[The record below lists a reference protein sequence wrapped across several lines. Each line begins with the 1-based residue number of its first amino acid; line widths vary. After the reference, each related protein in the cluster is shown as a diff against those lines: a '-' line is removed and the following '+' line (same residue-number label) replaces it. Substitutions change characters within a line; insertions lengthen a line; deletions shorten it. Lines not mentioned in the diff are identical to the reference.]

1 MHNDLKKLKKAISK
15 QIKFVSTIIAQDPSK
30 LHRSHVLALE
40 RLLRI
45 YLQIR
50 QLYAGDS
57 KEVKITVELIDP
69 NENQSNKE
77 TLENTGQ
84 K

>member
-1 MHNDLKKLKKAISK
+1 
-15 QIKFVSTIIAQDPSK
+15 
-30 LHRSHVLALE
+30 VLALE

-69 NENQSNKE
+69 NENQGNKE